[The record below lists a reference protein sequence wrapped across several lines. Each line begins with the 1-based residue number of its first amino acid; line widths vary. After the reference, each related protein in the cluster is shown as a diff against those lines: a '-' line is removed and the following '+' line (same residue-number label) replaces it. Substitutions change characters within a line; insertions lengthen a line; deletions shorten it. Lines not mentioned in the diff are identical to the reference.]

1 MAIEKYSEMD
11 QADAENPA
19 EEQAP
24 GEESEAPMEEQTAS
38 IPLSLLG
45 GQSVSPGDVVRLE
58 VTGVDEDS
66 GEVSVKYASEKPAA
80 EPAKRGMEGMAAEFD

>member
-1 MAIEKYSEMD
+1 MPIERYSEMP
-11 QADAENPA
+11 DAENPA

-66 GEVSVKYASEKPAA
+66 GEVSVKYATAPAKPA
-80 EPAKRGMEGMAAEFD
+80 KQGLDSMAAEFD

>member
-1 MAIEKYSEMD
+1 MAIEKYSEMP
-11 QADAENPA
+11 DAENPA

-24 GEESEAPMEEQTAS
+24 GEESEAPMEDQTVS
-38 IPLSLLG
+38 IPMSILG
-45 GQSVSPGDVVRLE
+45 GQSVKPGDVVRLE

-66 GEVSVKYASEKPAA
+66 GDVTVKYASEKPAP

>member
-1 MAIEKYSEMD
+1 MAIEKYSEMP
-11 QADAENPA
+11 N
-19 EEQAP
+19 EEP
-24 GEESEAPMEEQTAS
+24 PMEETGGGMEGEEAPMEEQTAS

-80 EPAKRGMEGMAAEFD
+80 EPAKKMGMEGMAAEFD